1 MPKKRG
7 NGEGGV
13 YKRSNG
19 RWAGQYVVQTPTGP
33 KRKTVS
39 GANKTEVLAKV
50 REGMAESTGGVVF
63 DDNLTLGEFM
73 ERWLHDSVKGGV
85 KAITFEQYRRQTRIH
100 IIPVLGS
107 TKLPKLTP
115 AHIQSLYQ
123 RKLDE
128 GLSPTSVRYIH
139 AVLNRALKQALRW
152 RFVRENVAAATDPPK
167 PQTKTMSPLDAEQAK
182 RFLDAARRDRLEAL
196 FVVAVTAGLRIGEL
210 SGLRWEDLDLDRKT
224 MRVARTLS
232 RAKEGPRYTTPK
244 TGKGRSI
251 ALTQRAVESLRS
263 HRTAQNKERLA
274 AADYEDSGLV
284 FCTPTGRPL
293 SRERV
298 DRGSLQPI
306 LGRAGL
312 VPTDGNRITPHDLR
326 HTCATLLLS
335 QNVHPKYV
343 QELLG
348 HAKIAM
354 TLDRYSHWIP
364 SMGDHTARAME
375 AALG

>member
-7 NGEGGV
+7 NGEGGI
-13 YKRSNG
+13 YKRANG
-19 RWAGQYVVQTPTGP
+19 RWSGQYTVQTPAGP

-39 GANKTEVLAKV
+39 GANKSEVLAKV
-50 REGMAESTGGVVF
+50 RQGMAESTGGMVF

-73 ERWLHDSVKGGV
+73 GSWLNDSAKGSVKP
-85 KAITFEQYRRQTRIH
+85 ITFEQYQRQTRLH
-100 IIPVLGS
+100 IIPVLGA
-107 TKLPKLTP
+107 TKLIKLTP
-115 AHIQSLYQ
+115 AHVQSLYQ

-152 RFVRENVAAATDPPK
+152 RLVRENVAAATDPPK
-167 PQTKTMSPLDAEQAK
+167 PSTKTMSPLDAEQAK
-182 RFLDAARRDRLEAL
+182 RFLDAARGDRLEAL

-232 RAKEGPRYTTPK
+232 RAKEGPRFTTPK

-263 HRTAQNKERLA
+263 HRKRQLEEQLGAT
-274 AADYEDSGLV
+274 DYEDSGLV

-293 SRERV
+293 TRERV
-298 DRGSLQPI
+298 DRGSLQPV
-306 LGRAGL
+306 LERAGL
-312 VPTDGNRITPHDLR
+312 QRITPHDLR